1 VGIGQ
6 QGNSR
11 YAEGIQDDWFVC
23 GYPFLHR
30 GGSSFAKVHR
40 QVTNEPT
47 SVVIT
52 NFVDTVVE
60 GLDLL
65 AKFEFGKQGLL
76 SHIST
81 VDALFVLI
89 PQQKEVGPAV
99 GKERNDQEV
108 SNDDV
113 RDSSIV
119 F

>member
-11 YAEGIQDDWFVC
+11 YAEGIQDDRFVR

-30 GGSSFAKVHR
+30 GGSSFAKVQR

-47 SVVIT
+47 SVVIM

-76 SHIST
+76 SRDCCLAGKYSLPSILLPIDFST
-81 VDALFVLI
+81 
-89 PQQKEVGPAV
+89 PGP
-99 GKERNDQEV
+99 
-108 SNDDV
+108 S
-113 RDSSIV
+113 
-119 F
+119 